1 MNGIDISDY
10 QGVVDFKAIKADG
23 NEIVY
28 IKTSEGR
35 TWKATNFKTYYN
47 QAIAAGLKVGFY
59 HFLRN
64 NSMQSEVEN
73 VLSVIGNLPFNCKLA
88 IDCEV
93 TLNQSRQQI
102 TSNIRQFYDIM
113 KSKGIEC
120 VLYTYSSFLK
130 DNIDYSQLSDIPV
143 WIANYSSKNPQVQN
157 QVGWQYTESGRC
169 AGILNLCDKNI
180 FENGILLGCKVQNV
194 NLAAA
199 KINLEVD
206 KLGVIKQGEKSARVK
221 LLQAILNILLGYNL
235 KLDGDFG
242 NATRQAV
249 ERYQAIL
256 HLFVDGIVG
265 TQTANTLCSDIKNNW
280 FKI

>member
-10 QGVVDFKAIKADG
+10 QGIIDFKALKNDG

-35 TWKATNFKTYYN
+35 TWKATNFKVYYN

-73 VLSVIGNLPFNCKLA
+73 VLNVIGSLPFHCKLA

-143 WIANYSSKNPQVQN
+143 WIANYGSRNPNVQN

-180 FENGILLGCKVQNV
+180 FEDGILLGNKN
-194 NLAAA
+194 NITLAAT
-199 KINLEVD
+199 KINLGVET
-206 KLGVIKQGEKSARVK
+206 LGLIKQGEKSARVK

-235 KLDGDFG
+235 SLDGDFG
-242 NATRQAV
+242 SDTKQAV
-249 ERYQAIL
+249 ERYQTIL
-256 HLFVDGIVG
+256 HLSVDGIVG
-265 TQTANTLCSDIKNNW
+265 EQTANTLCLDIKNNW

>member
-1 MNGIDISDY
+1 VNGIDLSDY
-10 QGVVDFKAIKADG
+10 QGIVDFKALKNDG

-28 IKTSEGR
+28 IKTTEGR
-35 TWKATNFKTYYN
+35 TWQETNFRTYYN

-64 NSMQSEVEN
+64 NSMKDEVDN
-73 VLSVIGNLPFNCKLA
+73 VLSIIGNLPFHCKLA

-93 TLNQSRQQI
+93 TLGQSKQKI
-102 TSNIRQFYDIM
+102 TGNIRQFYDLM

-120 VLYTYSSFLK
+120 VLYTYLSFLN
-130 DNIDYSQLSDIPV
+130 DNIDYSQLTDIPI
-143 WIANYSSKNPQVQN
+143 WIANYSSDNPNVQN
-157 QVGWQYTESGRC
+157 QVGWQYTEKGRC

-180 FENGILLGCKVQNV
+180 FENGILLGNKIQNI
-194 NLAAA
+194 NLAAT

-206 KLGVIKQGEKSARVK
+206 TLGLIKEGEKSARVK
-221 LLQAILNILLGYNL
+221 LLQAILNVLLGYNL
-235 KLDGDFG
+235 SVDGDFG
-242 NATRQAV
+242 SATKQAV
-249 ERYQAIL
+249 EKYQSIL
-256 HLFVDGIVG
+256 KLPVDGIVG